1 MAKPAP
7 DSKLWTVAEAAD
19 VFGVEPGMLQRAMD
33 RGLDK
38 TLHAF
43 QEKDGAWVIPARGI
57 KAMLGFQPVQLL
69 SIGRVAELLDA
80 SYHHVFRRLK
90 ALGLVIEI
98 PDLGIQ
104 RVKLPALT
112 KLING

>member
-1 MAKPAP
+1 MAKPESQP
-7 DSKLWTVAEAAD
+7 KLWSVAEAAD
-19 VFGVEPGMLQRAMD
+19 VFGVDAAMLERAME

-38 TLHAF
+38 TLHASKA
-43 QEKDGAWVIPARGI
+43 KDGAWVIPARGI